1 MKVTKGK
8 AAARK
13 DKKEALKPVEDRFIY
28 ILLFNWSKS

>member
-8 AAARK
+8 AAAAKK

-28 ILLFNWSKS
+28 IVVFN